1 MPHYNSV
8 SVTLKF
14 SPQVAFRVHDE
25 FSDAITTDEENNLYV
40 TANLPDHEV
49 IYHYLLTFGEHVEV
63 LSPAHIRDGIKEKS
77 MLHSKKNMK
86 HDTGFQVLFVI
97 LVLETENFWY
107 SIKIKRMNT
116 CIDGGGDNMGN

>member
-1 MPHYNSV
+1 MDMSDLPKEKMEMPHYNSV

-63 LSPAHIRDGIKEKS
+63 ISPAHIRDGIKEKVCS
-77 MLHSKKNMK
+77 ILKKY
-86 HDTGFQVLFVI
+86 
-97 LVLETENFWY
+97 ET
-107 SIKIKRMNT
+107 
-116 CIDGGGDNMGN
+116 